1 MLKYQRGTGEDR
13 VLAISLHYGS
23 KSLRCQVAEAQLPVE
38 ETTA

>member
-1 MLKYQRGTGEDR
+1 MLKYQPGSGADG
-13 VLAISLHYGS
+13 VLATSLHYGS